1 MSEYKAMA
9 EGRVDELDNE
19 APVHTSVEMP
29 AGKPSPTP
37 TPASTATTSIS
48 TAATTQVS
56 DPTTVAVTAP
66 ITVQSMPE
74 HSSIEKKEEVE
85 SAAILLSHQPQSI
98 SGAVRDLSGSGAEG
112 EQPMEV
118 DEEGVLRTVV
128 SGKGGQGKSGGVVE
142 TRECEA
148 DMSAA
153 GTGSGETQA
162 METEEGVKEKT
173 EVKPEAKLELQADS
187 KQTGTV
193 PATDPEVMLSLSV
206 KGEGERG
213 SWVKAAPAPGD
224 VAITS
229 IGESS
234 LHPSTPPIVGLKV
247 KSELKVEGS
256 GAAVAAQSSTTHSA
270 VSPASDHAP
279 SVVSPATS
287 TLSVSSAA
295 VSQSAGHTPTALGLV
310 TQAAGQDTGL
320 TSASQVP
327 CTVPSPNTAPGEQTS
342 TALLPD
348 RRETTSP
355 IVAPAVLSGGAG
367 MYTTANSSVLTSVVS
382 QSFGPTPPA
391 SAQTESGN
399 AASGV
404 KMEEGHPEVSASASL
419 QTDSGKAAIE
429 MKMEEGCLE
438 VSTSA
443 SAVSST
449 ASVAQEGVLTG
460 SDGNVEKGCAGM
472 TPGVSSVG
480 VAVVS
485 TATSLTLTVSHSSPK
500 PAVVQMSSQVAS
512 AVGFCATPLSVQPTP
527 PSFESQPHPTPSVLT
542 HSPVSTPAS
551 SSVSSADG
559 HPPLACVTAAS
570 PGFSSTS
577 ASAPVSAHAPSS
589 VSDGIHTPVAGAA
602 PVAASSSGGASFPA
616 PGRPSI
622 SPNLPKFRFTTITSK
637 EVQALLQGCLPTT
650 PLLSTPA
657 PSFYSA
663 SLLEQN
669 RQTQPVPPTSVA
681 PISTASAQLQ
691 SLAHLAT
698 LTSSV
703 AQADGGVVAAA
714 PGLLSVEA
722 TPETGVNPRLSPSNQ
737 QSPVTATPVSAEGW
751 FHRHI
756 YAQHIYIYMYT
767 VSYTPLFTLTLPFLP
782 KVGSTDIYIC

>member
-9 EGRVDELDNE
+9 EGRVVQLDSE
-19 APVHTSVEMP
+19 TPMHTRVETP
-29 AGKPSPTP
+29 AGELSPTP

-48 TAATTQVS
+48 TAATTRVS

-66 ITVQSMPE
+66 TTVQSTPE
-74 HSSIEKKEEVE
+74 HSSVEKKEEVE
-85 SAAILLSHQPQSI
+85 SASILLPDQPQSI
-98 SGAVRDLSGSGAEG
+98 SGAVRDPSGSGGRG

-118 DEEGVLRTVV
+118 DEECVLQTVM
-128 SGKGGQGKSGGVVE
+128 SGEGGQGKSGGVVE
-142 TRECEA
+142 TREREA
-148 DMSAA
+148 DTSAA

-187 KQTGTV
+187 EQTGAV
-193 PATDPEVMLSLSV
+193 PGTDPEVMLSLSV

-224 VAITS
+224 VALAS
-229 IGESS
+229 VGESS
-234 LHPSTPPIVGLKV
+234 LHPSTPPIVGSMV
-247 KSELKVEGS
+247 KSELKAVGS
-256 GAAVAAQSSTTHSA
+256 GAAAAAQSSTTLSA

-295 VSQSAGHTPTALGLV
+295 VNQGAGHAPTVLGLV

-327 CTVPSPNTAPGEQTS
+327 PTVLSLSTAPGEQTS

-355 IVAPAVLSGGAG
+355 ILAPAVVSGGAG

-382 QSFGPTPPA
+382 QSFGPTLPA

-419 QTDSGKAAIE
+419 QTDSGKAANE
-429 MKMEEGCLE
+429 VKMEEGCPE

-443 SAVSST
+443 SAISST
-449 ASVAQEGVLTG
+449 ASVAQEDVLTG
-460 SDGNVEKGCAGM
+460 GDGNVEKGCVGM

-500 PAVVQMSSQVAS
+500 PAVVQMSSQAAS
-512 AVGFCATPLSVQPTP
+512 AVSFCATPLSVQRTP

-542 HSPVSTPAS
+542 HSPISMPAS
-551 SSVSSADG
+551 ASVSSADG
-559 HPPLACVTAAS
+559 HPPLACVTTAS
-570 PGFSSTS
+570 SGFSSSS
-577 ASAPVSAHAPSS
+577 ASAPVSAHTPSS
-589 VSDGIHTPVAGAA
+589 VSDGIHSPVASAA

-616 PGRPSI
+616 PTRPST

-669 RQTQPVPPTSVA
+669 RQTQSVPPTSAA

-703 AQADGGVVAAA
+703 AQADGGVAAAA

-722 TPETGVNPRLSPSNQ
+722 TPEAGVNPRLSPSNR
-737 QSPVTATPVSAEGW
+737 QSPVTATPISAEGW

-756 YAQHIYIYMYT
+756 YLSLIHI
-767 VSYTPLFTLTLPFLP
+767 
-782 KVGSTDIYIC
+782 

>member
-1 MSEYKAMA
+1 MA
-9 EGRVDELDNE
+9 EGRVDQLESE
-19 APVHTSVEMP
+19 TPMHTSVETP

-37 TPASTATTSIS
+37 TPASTATTSIG
-48 TAATTQVS
+48 TAATTRVS

-66 ITVQSMPE
+66 TTVQSTPE
-74 HSSIEKKEEVE
+74 HSSMEKKEEVE
-85 SAAILLSHQPQSI
+85 SAAILLSHQSQSI
-98 SGAVRDLSGSGAEG
+98 SGAVRDPSDSGARG

-118 DEEGVLRTVV
+118 DEKGVLRMVV
-128 SGKGGQGKSGGVVE
+128 SGEGGQRKCGGVVE
-142 TRECEA
+142 MRECEA
-148 DMSAA
+148 DISAA

-187 KQTGTV
+187 KQTGAV
-193 PATDPEVMLSLSV
+193 PGTDPEVMLSLSV

-224 VAITS
+224 VAIAS
-229 IGESS
+229 VGESS
-234 LHPSTPPIVGLKV
+234 LHPSTPPIVGLMV
-247 KSELKVEGS
+247 KSELKVVGS

-279 SVVSPATS
+279 SVINPATS

-295 VSQSAGHTPTALGLV
+295 VIQSAGHAPTVLGLV
-310 TQAAGQDTGL
+310 TQAAGQDTGP

-327 CTVPSPNTAPGEQTS
+327 RTVPSPNTAPGEQTS

-355 IVAPAVLSGGAG
+355 ILAPAVLSGGAG

-399 AASGV
+399 VASGV

-419 QTDSGKAAIE
+419 QTDSGKAASE
-429 MKMEEGCLE
+429 VKMEEGCLE
-438 VSTSA
+438 VSTST
-443 SAVSST
+443 SAVSSA

-460 SDGNVEKGCAGM
+460 GDGNVQKGCAGM

-485 TATSLTLTVSHSSPK
+485 TATSLTVTVSDSSPK

-542 HSPVSTPAS
+542 HSPVSPPAS

-559 HPPLACVTAAS
+559 HPPLARVTTAS

-589 VSDGIHTPVAGAA
+589 VSDGIHAPVAGAA
-602 PVAASSSGGASFPA
+602 SVAASSSGGASCPA

-637 EVQALLQGCLPTT
+637 EVQALLQDCLPTT

-703 AQADGGVVAAA
+703 VQADGGVAAAA

-756 YAQHIYIYMYT
+756 YAQHISIYT

-782 KVGSTDIYIC
+782 KVGSTDIIYIC

>member
-9 EGRVDELDNE
+9 EGRVDQLESE
-19 APVHTSVEMP
+19 TPVHTSVETP
-29 AGKPSPTP
+29 AGKLSPTP
-37 TPASTATTSIS
+37 MPASTSTTSIG
-48 TAATTQVS
+48 TAATTGVS
-56 DPTTVAVTAP
+56 DPTTVAVTAST
-66 ITVQSMPE
+66 TVQSTPE
-74 HSSIEKKEEVE
+74 HSSMEKKEEVE
-85 SAAILLSHQPQSI
+85 PAAILLLHQSQSI
-98 SGAVRDLSGSGAEG
+98 SGAVRDLSGSGARG

-118 DEEGVLRTVV
+118 DETGVLRMVV
-128 SGKGGQGKSGGVVE
+128 SGEGGQGKCGGVVE
-142 TRECEA
+142 TKECKA

-153 GTGSGETQA
+153 GMGSGETQA

-193 PATDPEVMLSLSV
+193 PGTDPEVMLSLSV

-224 VAITS
+224 VAIAS
-229 IGESS
+229 VGESS
-234 LHPSTPPIVGLKV
+234 LHPSTPPIVGSMV
-247 KSELKVEGS
+247 KSELKVVGS
-256 GAAVAAQSSTTHSA
+256 GAAVAARSSTTHSA

-279 SVVSPATS
+279 SVINPATS

-295 VSQSAGHTPTALGLV
+295 VNQSAGHAPTALGLV

-327 CTVPSPNTAPGEQTS
+327 PTVPSLSTAPGEQTS
-342 TALLPD
+342 TTLLPD

-355 IVAPAVLSGGAG
+355 LLAPAVASGSAG

-391 SAQTESGN
+391 SAQTQSGK

-419 QTDSGKAAIE
+419 QADSGKAASE
-429 MKMEEGCLE
+429 VKMEEGCLA

-443 SAVSST
+443 SAVSSA
-449 ASVAQEGVLTG
+449 ASVAQEGVLTDG
-460 SDGNVEKGCAGM
+460 DGNVEKGCAGM
-472 TPGVSSVG
+472 TPVVSSVG
-480 VAVVS
+480 VAAVS
-485 TATSLTLTVSHSSPK
+485 TATSLTVTVSHSSPK
-500 PAVVQMSSQVAS
+500 PAVVQMSSQAAS

-527 PSFESQPHPTPSVLT
+527 PGCESQPHPTPSVLM
-542 HSPVSTPAS
+542 HSPASTPVS

-559 HPPLACVTAAS
+559 HPPLARVTAAS

-577 ASAPVSAHAPSS
+577 ASTPVSAHAPSS
-589 VSDGIHTPVAGAA
+589 VSDGIHAPVAGAA
-602 PVAASSSGGASFPA
+602 PVAASSSGGASFLA

-637 EVQALLQGCLPTT
+637 EVQALLQDCLPTT

-669 RQTQPVPPTSVA
+669 RQTQPVPPTSAV

-703 AQADGGVVAAA
+703 AQADGGVAAAA

-737 QSPVTATPVSAEGW
+737 QSPVTATPISAEGW

-756 YAQHIYIYMYT
+756 YAQHIYISVY
-767 VSYTPLFTLTLPFLP
+767 
-782 KVGSTDIYIC
+782 C